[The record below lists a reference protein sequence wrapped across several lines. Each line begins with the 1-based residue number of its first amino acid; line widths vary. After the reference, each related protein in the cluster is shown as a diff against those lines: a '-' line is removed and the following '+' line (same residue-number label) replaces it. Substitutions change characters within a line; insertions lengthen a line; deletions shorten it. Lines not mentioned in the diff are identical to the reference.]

1 MRVGKRQEILVHIC
15 SESSLIRCQAWLVVS
30 FGAAQGLTSRLS
42 ANMSISLSSAEEVG
56 MHGWGISRYFLT

>member
-1 MRVGKRQEILVHIC
+1 M
-15 SESSLIRCQAWLVVS
+15 VS